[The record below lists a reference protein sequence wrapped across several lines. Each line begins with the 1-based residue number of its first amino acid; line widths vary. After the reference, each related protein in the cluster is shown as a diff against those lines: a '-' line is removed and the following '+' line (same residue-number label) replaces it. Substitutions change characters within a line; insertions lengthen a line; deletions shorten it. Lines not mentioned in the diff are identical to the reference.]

1 MSSNY
6 LDIIR
11 PGINTTF
18 QDKGRDY
25 LYHIGVPFSGAMD
38 SRNYLIANKKEIL
51 WRAEALSIPTVLLTP
66 RTVQFL
72 GNNDVVTEEIMT
84 DAQLKAF
91 DTSENHYSRS
101 LWRSEV
107 SDEGNSQSNESSQK
121 VVASKRTTKTFASV
135 TDATSIFAIPYV
147 PTMFL
152 YYFTLNF

>member
-1 MSSNY
+1 MY
-6 LDIIR
+6 LQTKDVSLYTKVTSR
-11 PGINTTF
+11 LKN
-18 QDKGRDY
+18 GRHYRGFEEDRAG
-25 LYHIGVPFSGAMD
+25 LQLQQFTAQKSAMEH
-38 SRNYLIANKKEIL
+38 SLANKKEIL

-107 SDEGNSQSNESSQK
+107 SDEGNEC
-121 VVASKRTTKTFASV
+121 
-135 TDATSIFAIPYV
+135 
-147 PTMFL
+147 
-152 YYFTLNF
+152 